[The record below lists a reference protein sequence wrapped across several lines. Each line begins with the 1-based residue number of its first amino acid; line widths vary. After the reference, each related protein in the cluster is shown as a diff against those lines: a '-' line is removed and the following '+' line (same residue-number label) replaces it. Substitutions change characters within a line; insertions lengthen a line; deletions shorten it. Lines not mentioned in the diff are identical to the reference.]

1 MQKQITNLWKHDSE
15 YYFADLVRDLKSS
28 PFIASVT
35 LIDNINSV
43 EKYIERRRYRAYLN
57 YQFKSTKWLRYKL
70 MKELQVA
77 VSPTNNDY
85 TIEIIGIYKN
95 KQI

>member
-1 MQKQITNLWKHDSE
+1 MQKQITNLWKHDYE

-35 LIDNINSV
+35 LIENMNSV
-43 EKYIERRRYRAYLN
+43 EKHIERRRYRAYLN
-57 YQFKSTKWLRYKL
+57 HNITSTKWLRYKL

-77 VSPTNNDY
+77 VSPTKNKH
-85 TIEIIGIYKN
+85 TIEIIGVYRDN
-95 KQI
+95 